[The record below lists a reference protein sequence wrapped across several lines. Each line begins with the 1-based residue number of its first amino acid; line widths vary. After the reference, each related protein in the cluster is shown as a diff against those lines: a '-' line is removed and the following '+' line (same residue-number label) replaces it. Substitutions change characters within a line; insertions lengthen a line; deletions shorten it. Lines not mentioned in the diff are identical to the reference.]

1 MTKIKTKFKQTETGL
16 IPNGWEEIIFSEA
29 VEINPKRDLK
39 KGTVTKAVAMEDI
52 QPFTKKIRNYTLKK
66 FKGGSK
72 FKNNDTLFARITPS
86 LENGKTAFVD
96 ILSCNE
102 IGFGSTEFIVL
113 SAKKEKAIPNYVYY
127 LSRSP
132 EVRNIAI
139 KSMTGTSGRQ
149 RVENNIFD
157 TIVVLLPKIKEQ
169 KKIGKILYDLD
180 TKIENLQK
188 QNKILEQIAQAIFKS
203 WFVDYEFP
211 DENGRPYKLSG
222 GEMVC
227 DEESGK
233 TIPKGW
239 KINPICK
246 FGKIIC
252 GKTPPK
258 YNKEFFGGDMLFIK
272 IPDMHNQSIV
282 ISTEDSL
289 SSKGEKFQKNKILP
303 AGSIC
308 VSCIA
313 TIGLVS
319 ITSKRSQTNQQIN
332 SIIPNQKSLNY
343 YLFFSMKLL
352 NRDLLNVGSGGS
364 ATPNINTNTF
374 SNMKIINPDPQIL
387 EIFYNLVHP
396 MFSKLLS
403 NTYELKSLTFIRDS
417 LLPKLISG
425 EIRV

>member
-1 MTKIKTKFKQTETGL
+1 MTKIKTKFKQTEIGL
-16 IPNGWEEIIFSEA
+16 ISEGWRISKINDCCKIVKKQFKPSNKDIRKYIGLEHIAQNSLRLIEISTTENIRSNKFEFESEQ
-29 VEINPKRDLK
+29 I
-39 KGTVTKAVAMEDI
+39 
-52 QPFTKKIRNYTLKK
+52 
-66 FKGGSK
+66 
-72 FKNNDTLFARITPS
+72 LF
-86 LENGKTAFVD
+86 GKLRPYFR
-96 ILSCNE
+96 
-102 IGFGSTEFIVL
+102 
-113 SAKKEKAIPNYVYY
+113 KVY
-127 LSRSP
+127 
-132 EVRNIAI
+132 
-139 KSMTGTSGRQ
+139 
-149 RVENNIFD
+149 
-157 TIVVLLPKIKEQ
+157 LPKFDGVCSTDIWVIDTQGQNDQTFFFYFFADNRIVKEASNSSAGTRMPRARWDYLGELEFLIPSSEEQ

-203 WFVDYEFP
+203 WFVDFDGHTEFV
-211 DENGRPYKLSG
+211 DSEL
-222 GEMVC
+222 
-227 DEESGK
+227 GK
-233 TIPKGW
+233 IPKGW